1 MSTKIQ
7 RNKRILFLVLFTF
20 LLLVVDQVTKKL
32 VTFWIPLGS
41 STPLVDEFIYL
52 TPVKNQGLIMG
63 FPLSTLYLT
72 TFFVIFGM
80 MIFIFF
86 WLPKLRRKGSVGI
99 AFIISGAV
107 GNLLDRVLRGGVIDF
122 IDVKFWSIFNIAD
135 IFITVGVVL
144 LCLNLIFSRKK
155 CTE

>member
-1 MSTKIQ
+1 MSPKIQ
-7 RNKRILFLVLFTF
+7 RNKRIFFLVLFTF
-20 LLLVVDQVTKKL
+20 LLLLVDQVTKKL
-32 VTFWIPLGS
+32 VTFWILLGS

-63 FPLSTLYLT
+63 FSPGTFYLT
-72 TFFVIFGM
+72 TFFIIFGM
-80 MIFIFF
+80 MISIF
-86 WLPKLRRKGSVGI
+86 WLLKRRGKGSVGI

-122 IDVKFWSIFNIAD
+122 IDVKFWPIFNLAD